1 MTETTNDIKTASRL
15 GSRSLIFL
23 FLLIDLFLLSLSLSI
38 LSKLRH
44 NEWIEINGLFI
55 LLNGIWIATYFF
67 YLDLD
72 FFDIQSLGHRTKG
85 LVKKLYVYFS
95 LGAIMIVLL
104 NMDDISR
111 SMFLGSGLI
120 FLVFKFLATFLY
132 TYLISVRQDGPSYKK
147 ILVVGAGR
155 VGAAIQTFY
164 QFNPSQGSLV
174 GFLDDIKPKSDRFNV
189 LGTLDEFQDV
199 FNKTPFN
206 EVVITLDLAEEKKI
220 RKIVDLAEYNGARPA
235 IVANYY
241 SLFNRNFELKNLAG
255 IPIVNIREVPLDFYI
270 PRFWKRAF
278 DLAFSSFALLI
289 TSPIFL
295 FIAIAIKLDSR
306 GPVFYRPVRIG
317 KNGAQIL
324 IYKFRSMRH
333 SSRPA
338 DGARSTSVNDDR
350 ITKVGRF
357 IRKYS
362 LDELPQFINVF
373 TGDMSVVGP
382 RPHRVDLDKRF
393 QQIAASYMVRQYIK
407 PGITGW
413 AQVNGW
419 RGPTETKYQ
428 YIARTLHDLWYI
440 EHWNFALDIYI
451 IFLTLFGKNTRKNAF

>member
-1 MTETTNDIKTASRL
+1 MRL
-15 GSRSLIFL
+15 GNRVLIFL
-23 FLLIDLFLLSLSLSI
+23 FLMIDLFLLSLSLA
-38 LSKLRH
+38 LVAKLH
-44 NEWIEINGLFI
+44 YDEWLEFNNLFY
-55 LLNGIWIATYFF
+55 LLNGIWTATYIF
-67 YLDLD
+67 YLDLA
-72 FFDIQSLGHRTKG
+72 FFDIQSSSNRLKSLFRKFF
-85 LVKKLYVYFS
+85 VYVS
-95 LGAIMIVLL
+95 LGAILIVLL
-104 NMDDISR
+104 NMDDVSR
-111 SMFLGSGLI
+111 TMFLGSS
-120 FLVFKFLATFLY
+120 LVYLALKIPATYLY
-132 TYLISVRQDGPSYKK
+132 TYLLAVREEGPSYKR
-147 ILVVGAGR
+147 ILVIGAGKI
-155 VGAAIQTFY
+155 GAALQTFY
-164 QFNPSQGSLV
+164 QLNPIHGQLI
-174 GFLDDIKPKSDRFNV
+174 GFLDDKKPKTDRFNV
-189 LGTLDEFQDV
+189 LGKLTDFQEIYNRTQFDEAI
-199 FNKTPFN
+199 
-206 EVVITLDLAEEKKI
+206 ITLNLAHENTIKSLVNI
-220 RKIVDLAEYNGARPA
+220 AEYNGVRPS

-255 IPIVNIREVPLDFYI
+255 IPIINVREVPLDFYI
-270 PRFWKRAF
+270 PRFWKRIF
-278 DLAFSSFALLI
+278 DLAFSGFALLV

-295 FIAIAIKLDSR
+295 MIAIAIKLDSK

-317 KNGAQIL
+317 KRGAQIL

-333 SSRPA
+333 NSSPV
-338 DGARSTSVNDDR
+338 DKTRSTAVNDDR
-350 ITKVGRF
+350 ITRVGKF

-373 TGDMSVVGP
+373 VGDMSVVGP

-393 QQIAASYMVRQYIK
+393 QEIAPSYMVRQYIK

>member
-1 MTETTNDIKTASRL
+1 MRL
-15 GSRSLIFL
+15 GNRALILL
-23 FLLIDLFLLSLSLSI
+23 FLLIDLLLLSLSLAI
-38 LSKLRH
+38 VAKLH
-44 NEWIEINGLFI
+44 YNEWLEFNNLFF
-55 LLNGIWIATYFF
+55 LLNGIWIATYIF
-67 YLDLD
+67 YLDLA
-72 FFDIQSLGHRTKG
+72 FFDIQNTGKRTQG
-85 LVKKLYVYFS
+85 LLRKFFVYVS
-95 LGAIMIVLL
+95 LGAILIVLF

-111 SMFLGSGLI
+111 FMFLGSSLG
-120 FLVFKFLATFLY
+120 FLVLKFPAAYLY
-132 TYLISVRQDGPSYKK
+132 TYLISKREDGPSYRK
-147 ILVVGAGR
+147 ILVIGAGR

-164 QFNPSQGSLV
+164 RLNPSQGTLI
-174 GFLDDIKPKSDRFNV
+174 GFLDDVKPKSERFNV
-189 LGTLDEFQDV
+189 LGTLGDFQNV
-199 FNKTPFN
+199 FNHTQFT
-206 EVVITLDLAEEKKI
+206 ELIITIDLAEEKKI
-220 RKIVDLAEYNGARPA
+220 KTLVNLAEYNGVRPA

-270 PRFWKRAF
+270 PRFWKRIF
-278 DLAFSSFALLI
+278 DLAFSGFALLV
-289 TSPIFL
+289 TSPFFL
-295 FIAIAIKLDSR
+295 LIAIAIKLDSK

-317 KNGAQIL
+317 KNGAQVL

-333 SSRPA
+333 SSQPS
-338 DGARSTSVNDDR
+338 DGNRSTSVNDDR
-350 ITKVGRF
+350 VTKVGKF

-373 TGDMSVVGP
+373 NGDMSVVGP
-382 RPHRVDLDKRF
+382 RPHRVDLDRRF
-393 QQIAASYMVRQYIK
+393 QQIAPSYMVRQYIK

>member
-1 MTETTNDIKTASRL
+1 MRL
-15 GSRSLIFL
+15 GNRSLILL
-23 FLLIDLFLLSLSLSI
+23 FLLIDLFLLSLSLAI
-38 LSKLRH
+38 MAWLHYDQWLKI
-44 NEWIEINGLFI
+44 NELFF
-55 LLNGIWIATYFF
+55 LLNGIWIITYVI

-72 FFDIQSLGHRTKG
+72 FFDIQNLGTRIKG
-85 LVKKLYVYFS
+85 LAKKFYVYLS
-95 LGAIMIVLL
+95 LGAIFIVLL
-104 NMDDISR
+104 NMDKVSR
-111 SMFLGSGLI
+111 TMFLGSGLV
-120 FLVFKFLATFLY
+120 FLGLKFPATFLY
-132 TYLISVRQDGPSYKK
+132 TYLISTREEGPSYKK

-164 QFNPSQGSLV
+164 RYNPSQGTLI
-174 GFLDDIKPKSDRFNV
+174 GFLDDIKPKSERFNV
-189 LGTLDEFQDV
+189 LGTLDDFQKV
-199 FNKTPFN
+199 FDSTPFN
-206 EVVITLDLAEEKKI
+206 EVVITIDLAQEQTIKSL
-220 RKIVDLAEYNGARPA
+220 VHLAEYNGARPA

-270 PRFWKRAF
+270 PRFWKRIF

-295 FIAIAIKLDSR
+295 VIAIAIKLDSS
-306 GPVFYRPVRIG
+306 GPVFYRPIRIG

-324 IYKFRSMRH
+324 IYKFRSMRN
-333 SSRPA
+333 SSSPS
-338 DGARSTSVNDDR
+338 DKMRSTSANDDR
-350 ITKVGRF
+350 ITRVGRF

-373 TGDMSVVGP
+373 NGDMSVVGP

-393 QQIAASYMVRQYIK
+393 QQIAPSYMVRQYIK

-440 EHWNFALDIYI
+440 EHWNFALDVYI
-451 IFLTLFGKNTRKNAF
+451 IFLTLFGKNTRRNAF